1 MGHDRMLSGHLAHPL
16 RSEGDV
22 IMLLKKSIFVVLL
35 VSGSAA
41 ITALPATSEARAAG
55 EISIQIAPPPLP
67 YEALPAPRRGHV
79 WTAGYWNWHRH
90 RHVWVPGK
98 WVRERRGY
106 AYHPHRWEQRGPNWI
121 SSPGRWD
128 RDGDRV
134 SDQRDRHPNNLY
146 RR

>member
-1 MGHDRMLSGHLAHPL
+1 
-16 RSEGDV
+16 
-22 IMLLKKSIFVVLL
+22 MLLKKTLFAALL

-41 ITALPATSEARAAG
+41 ITLLPTMSEARVAG

-67 YEALPAPRRGHV
+67 YEVLPTPKRGYVWAP
-79 WTAGYWNWHRH
+79 GYWNWHRH

-121 SSPGRWD
+121 YRPGRWD
-128 RDGDRV
+128 RDADGV
-134 SDQRDRHPNNLY
+134 SDHRDRHPNNPY

>member
-1 MGHDRMLSGHLAHPL
+1 
-16 RSEGDV
+16 
-22 IMLLKKSIFVVLL
+22 MLLKKTLFAALL

-41 ITALPATSEARAAG
+41 ITLLPTMSEARVAG

-67 YEALPAPRRGHV
+67 YEVLPTPKRGYVWAP
-79 WTAGYWNWHRH
+79 GYWNWHRH

-106 AYHPHRWEQRGPNWI
+106 AYRPHRWEQRGSNWI
-121 SSPGRWD
+121 HRPGRWD
-128 RDGDRV
+128 RDGGGV
-134 SDQRDRHPNNLY
+134 SDYRDRHPNNPY